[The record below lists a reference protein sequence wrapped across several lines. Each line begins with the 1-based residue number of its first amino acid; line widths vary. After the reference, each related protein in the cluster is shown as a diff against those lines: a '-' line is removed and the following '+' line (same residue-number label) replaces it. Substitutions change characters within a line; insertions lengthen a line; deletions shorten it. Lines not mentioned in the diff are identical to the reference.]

1 MNKLTTIDRANILN
15 ALVEG
20 NSIASCTRMFGASK
34 VTILRL
40 LADAGTLALKHHNI
54 VVRDLATKNV
64 QMDEVWSFVHSKDK
78 NVQPKNWGKGVG
90 SVWTWVAMDSDSKLV
105 INWHVGGR
113 DQGAGTIFVC
123 DLADRLANRVQLT
136 SDGLAAY
143 RESVKRAFGEEVDYA
158 TLVKVYAH
166 ENAGFARYSPS
177 KVVSCHATV
186 MSGDPIES
194 EINTSYIERQNLS
207 VRMGMR
213 RFTRLTNGF
222 SKKLTNHKH
231 MIALY
236 YFHYNFCRKHMT
248 INMTPAAMSGI
259 TDRTWTMIDFV
270 EMLERAEHENG
281 GRLTDYKMAASKRRV
296 LAC

>member
-40 LADAGTLALKHHNI
+40 LADAGTLALKHHN
-54 VVRDLATKNV
+54 VMVRDLSTKHV
-64 QMDEVWSFVHSKDK
+64 QVDEMWSFIHSKDK
-78 NVQPKNWGKGVG
+78 NVQSKNWGKGHG
-90 SVWTWVAMDSDSKLV
+90 DAWTWISLDADSKLV

-113 DQGAGTIFVC
+113 DQGAGTLFVA
-123 DLADRLANRVQLT
+123 DLADRLTDRIQLT
-136 SDGLAAY
+136 SDGWGVY
-143 RESVKRAFGEEVDYA
+143 RQAVARAFGEDVDYA
-158 TLVKVYAH
+158 MLIKQYGQDRDGH
-166 ENAGFARYSPS
+166 ARYSPARI
-177 KVVSCHATV
+177 VSCAAT
-186 MSGDPIES
+186 IEIGS
-194 EINTSYIERQNLS
+194 PEREHINTSYIERQNLS

-222 SKKLTNHKH
+222 SKKLENHKH

-248 INMTPAAMSGI
+248 INMTPAAMAGV
-259 TDRTWTMIDFV
+259 TNRAWTMVDFV
-270 EMLERAEHENG
+270 EMLEREERAAG
-281 GRLTDYKMAASKRRV
+281 GRLTDYKPAASKRR
-296 LAC
+296 AC